1 MIVVSQLNSEGSQ
14 IKYGWYCLLQLQF
27 VDQEAL
33 KETVIADEKK
43 DEEKETEEEEEE
55 LGESFI

>member
-1 MIVVSQLNSEGSQ
+1 M
-14 IKYGWYCLLQLQF
+14 
-27 VDQEAL
+27 DQEAL

>member
-1 MIVVSQLNSEGSQ
+1 MAA
-14 IKYGWYCLLQLQF
+14 WYCLLQLQF